1 MKALHSDAD
10 IETFAQIVKALHQH
24 KKQIFSM

>member
-24 KKQIFSM
+24 KKTDFF